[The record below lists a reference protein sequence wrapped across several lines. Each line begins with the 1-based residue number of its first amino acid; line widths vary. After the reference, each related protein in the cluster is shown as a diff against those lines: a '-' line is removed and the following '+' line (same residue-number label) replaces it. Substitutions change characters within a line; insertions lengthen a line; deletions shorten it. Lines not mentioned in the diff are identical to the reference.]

1 MYSDFLFLIPARGGS
16 KGIPQKNIKEL
27 CGKPLIHYTLDSII
41 NFVPIENICVSTD
54 DQAIIDCV
62 NKYGIQV
69 PFIRPKEFATDK
81 ARTNEVIEHALSYYS
96 NINKRYRGLVLL
108 QPTSPLR
115 SEKHVKEALSLYS
128 DNIDL
133 VVSVKITSSN
143 PYYVL
148 FEDNEDGFLVNSKVG
163 SFVTRQE
170 CPIVYE
176 RNGALFVYNLASDLN
191 NLKRQKKY
199 IMEDECSVDI
209 DNPIDWILAEALIS
223 KSKIK

>member
-41 NFVPIENICVSTD
+41 NFVPKENICVSTD

-69 PFIRPKEFATDK
+69 PFKRPKEFATDK
-81 ARTNEVIEHALSYYS
+81 AGTIEVIEHALSYYS
-96 NINKRYRGLVLL
+96 NINKRFRGLVLL

-115 SEKHVKEALSLYS
+115 NEKHVKEALSLFS

-148 FEDNEDGFLVNSKVG
+148 FEENEDGFLVNSKEG
-163 SFVTRQE
+163 NFVTRQE

-176 RNGALFVYNLASDLN
+176 RNGALFVYNLASDLK
-191 NLKRQKKY
+191 NLIRQKKY
-199 IMEDECSVDI
+199 IMEEECSVDI
-209 DNPIDWILAEALIS
+209 DNTIDWILAEAIIS
-223 KSKIK
+223 KSMI